1 MVAFFP
7 FFPRLIFLFILHIS
21 GICKIVSPI
30 SASNPAEFVLMKE
43 KKDFKFETIVQPLRL
58 SKWNEKDI
66 ITFSK
71 RGR

>member
-1 MVAFFP
+1 MF
-7 FFPRLIFLFILHIS
+7 IFYIS

-30 SASNPAEFVLMKE
+30 TTATNPADYVLMKE
-43 KKDFKFETIVQPLRL
+43 KKDLKFETIVQPLRL
-58 SKWNEKDI
+58 SKWNEKDM

>member
-1 MVAFFP
+1 MYNRFCIAGM
-7 FFPRLIFLFILHIS
+7 LIFDLNIS

-30 SASNPAEFVLMKE
+30 AASNPASFVLMKE

-58 SKWNEKDI
+58 FKSNEKDM
-66 ITFSK
+66 ITCSK

>member
-1 MVAFFP
+1 MVNKYVY
-7 FFPRLIFLFILHIS
+7 FLHFYIS

-30 SASNPAEFVLMKE
+30 SATNPADYVLMKE
-43 KKDFKFETIVQPLRL
+43 KKDLKFETIVQPLRL
-58 SKWNEKDI
+58 SKWNEKDM